1 MTKVL
6 NDLYNMTK
14 SDRIEKLKDD
24 LYSVTPEIESERAIL
39 ITQSFKE
46 TEDYPVIIRRAK
58 ALEKILNKMTI
69 VIRNG
74 ELIVGNLTKKPRA
87 AQIFPEYSNKWLLDE
102 FDTLAKRKGDVF
114 LISDEVKSQLR
125 EVFKYW
131 DGKTVNEFA
140 TKLMFDETIEA
151 MDEGVFTVGNYYF
164 NGVGHICV
172 DYGKVLEKGFKGI
185 IADAEAERS
194 KSDKADPEYIKKKNF
209 LDAVII
215 TSKAVIDFAGRFA
228 ELAEKMADE
237 TSESGRRAELLQIA
251 KNCRTVPANPASNF
265 YEALQS
271 FWFVQSVIQ
280 IESNGHSISPMRFD
294 QYIYPYFEKDIK
306 SGRINQETAQELL
319 DCLWVKFND
328 VNKVRDEASTKS
340 FGGYPMFQN
349 LIVGGQTIDGR
360 DATNELSYMCLEAT
374 EHTQLP
380 QPSISIRVWNK
391 TPEDLMLK
399 AGEVTRLGLGMP
411 AYYSDEVIIPSLT
424 NRGVTLEDARDYG
437 IIGCVEPQKGGKTQ
451 GWHDAAFFNI
461 AKVLEIT
468 INNGYSSGK
477 KIGLDTGDFVSF
489 TSFDE
494 FLKAFKKQMNYFVKF
509 LVNADN
515 SVDIAHAERGPLP
528 FLSSMTDDCISKGKA
543 LEQGGAHYN
552 FTGPQGVG
560 IANVADSLEVI
571 KKLVF
576 EEKKISAGELKEALD
591 SNFGKSASI
600 GNEAIEIANS
610 VKNINGVENL
620 SSETII
626 SIIQNL
632 IDEKNKVSSNNNSVG
647 SIQGENVRQMLLNK
661 APKYGNDIDEVD
673 EFAREAAAIYCD
685 EVEKYKN
692 PRGGRFQPG
701 LYPVSAN
708 VSMGQQTGA
717 TPDGRLAGEA
727 LADGVSPASGRDV
740 SGPTAAVNSVA
751 KIDHCKASNGTLL
764 NQKFHP
770 SALAGMSGLE
780 NLSALVRTFFDQK
793 GMHVQF
799 NVVSRETLLDA
810 QKNPDKYKS
819 LVVRVA
825 GYSAHFTSLDKSIQD
840 DIIRRTEQTL

>member
-1 MTKVL
+1 
-6 NDLYNMTK
+6 
-14 SDRIEKLKDD
+14 
-24 LYSVTPEIESERAIL
+24 
-39 ITQSFKE
+39 
-46 TEDYPVIIRRAK
+46 
-58 ALEKILNKMTI
+58 
-69 VIRNG
+69 
-74 ELIVGNLTKKPRA
+74 
-87 AQIFPEYSNKWLLDE
+87 
-102 FDTLAKRKGDVF
+102 
-114 LISDEVKSQLR
+114 
-125 EVFKYW
+125 
-131 DGKTVNEFA
+131 
-140 TKLMFDETIEA
+140 
-151 MDEGVFTVGNYYF
+151 
-164 NGVGHICV
+164 
-172 DYGKVLEKGFKGI
+172 
-185 IADAEAERS
+185 
-194 KSDKADPEYIKKKNF
+194 
-209 LDAVII
+209 
-215 TSKAVIDFAGRFA
+215 
-228 ELAEKMADE
+228 
-237 TSESGRRAELLQIA
+237 
-251 KNCRTVPANPASNF
+251 
-265 YEALQS
+265 
-271 FWFVQSVIQ
+271 
-280 IESNGHSISPMRFD
+280 MRFD
-294 QYIYPYFEKDIK
+294 QYIYPYFEEDMKNGNMDQR
-306 SGRINQETAQELL
+306 SAQELL

-349 LIVGGQTIDGR
+349 LIVGGQTVNGI

-374 EHTQLP
+374 AHTQLP
-380 QPSISIRVWNK
+380 QPSISIRVWNE
-391 TPEDLMLK
+391 TPENLMLK
-399 AGEVTRLGLGMP
+399 AAEVTRIGLGMP
-411 AYYSDEVIIPSLT
+411 AYYNDEVIIPSLT

-468 INNGYSSGK
+468 INNGYSNGK

-494 FLKAFKKQMNYFVKF
+494 LLKAFKKQMNYFVKL

-515 SVDIAHAERGPLP
+515 SVDIAHAERAPLP
-528 FLSSMTDDCISKGKA
+528 FLSSMVDDCIVKGKS

-560 IANVADSLEVI
+560 IANVADSMEVI

-576 EEKKISAGELKEALD
+576 EEKKISAAELKRALD
-591 SNFGKSASI
+591 SNFGQVLPME
-600 GNEAIEIANS
+600 NEATEIANS
-610 VKNINGVENL
+610 IKNIDGVENL
-620 SSETII
+620 SNETIV

-632 IDEKNKVSSNNNSVG
+632 INEKKKNLSVNG
-647 SIQGENVRQMLLNK
+647 STGDVQGENIRQMLLNK

-673 EFAREAAAIYCD
+673 EFAREVAAIYCD

-692 PRGGRFQPG
+692 PRGGIFQPG

-717 TPDGRLAGEA
+717 TPDGRKAGEA

-740 SGPTAAVNSVA
+740 NGPTAAINSVA

-770 SALAGMSGLE
+770 SALAGMSGLN
-780 NLSALVRTFFDQK
+780 NLSALVRTFFDRK

-810 QKNPDKYKS
+810 QKHPDKYKS

-825 GYSAHFTSLDKSIQD
+825 GYSAHFVSLDKSIQD
-840 DIIRRTEQTL
+840 DIIKRTEQTL